1 MQVRK
6 ETRQTVHH
14 INLSEVIQNTR
25 VFILIPIACGY
36 INLRKGLFGGTIST
50 NTVLQMYQ

>member
-36 INLRKGLFGGTIST
+36 INLRKGLFGGMIST